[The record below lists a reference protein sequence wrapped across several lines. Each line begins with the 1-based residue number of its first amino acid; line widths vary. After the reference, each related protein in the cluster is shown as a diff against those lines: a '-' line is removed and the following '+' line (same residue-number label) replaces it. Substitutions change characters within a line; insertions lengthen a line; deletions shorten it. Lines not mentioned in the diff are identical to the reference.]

1 MTERFSFQHQAVW
14 SKANVYG
21 IIIAKGKDTL
31 DLLHRISTNNCN
43 TLQSL
48 EGTQTVLTNE
58 KGRIIDIISVIQC
71 PDFIMLL
78 TSYGAE
84 ESVLH
89 WIKKFIIMDDVVLH
103 IATNE
108 YKMIQVHG
116 PESLQ
121 CISSVT
127 GNSLIHL
134 PLHHCTISTVESRN
148 MYILRVPAISELCYT
163 LIYSSSDISIDTF
176 FETQNDIPFL
186 TDNQYWI
193 MRLEA
198 GMGTYNNEY
207 SQMYNPLEAGLL
219 HLINFRKGCYIGQE
233 VIARL
238 DSYNKVNKRLIGIK
252 SELPI
257 IKNSI
262 ITHDDKEIGI
272 ITSSCFSDIYGN
284 IALAYIRSEYAFQ
297 NDTITF
303 ELEKQQYSGIIN
315 LLPFSD
321 ES

>member
-1 MTERFSFQHQAVW
+1 MTARFSFHNQAVW
-14 SKANVYG
+14 SKAHVYG
-21 IIIAKGKDTL
+21 IIIAKGNDSL
-31 DLLHRISTNNCN
+31 NLLHRISTNNCN
-43 TLQSL
+43 TLQAL

-58 KGRIIDIISVIQC
+58 KGRIIDIISIIQC
-71 PDFIMLL
+71 PDFIMLV

-89 WIKKFIIMDDVVLH
+89 WIKKFIIMDDVKLH
-103 IATNE
+103 IATND
-108 YKMIQVHG
+108 YDMIQVHG
-116 PESLQ
+116 PQSLQ
-121 CISSVT
+121 FISSFS

-134 PLHHCTISTVESRN
+134 PLHHCTISTIESSKV
-148 MYILRVPAISELCYT
+148 YILRVPALSELCYT
-163 LIYSSSDISIDTF
+163 LIYSSFDISIDKF

-186 TDNQYWI
+186 EDNQYWI

-207 SQMYNPLEAGLL
+207 SLMYNPLEAGLL
-219 HLINFRKGCYIGQE
+219 HLINFKKGCYIGQE

-252 SELPI
+252 SEYPI
-257 IKNSI
+257 IKNSVI
-262 ITHDDKEIGI
+262 IHDDKETGI
-272 ITSSCFSDIYGN
+272 ITTSCFSDTHGH

-297 NDTITF
+297 NDTISF
-303 ELEKQQYSGIIN
+303 ELEKQPYSGIIN

>member
-1 MTERFSFQHQAVW
+1 MTARFSFHHQAVW

-21 IIIAKGKDTL
+21 IIIAKGNDTL
-31 DLLHRISTNNCN
+31 DLLHRLSTNNCN
-43 TLQSL
+43 TLQVL

-58 KGRIIDIISVIQC
+58 KGRIIDIISIIQC
-71 PDFIMLL
+71 PDCTMLL

-84 ESVLH
+84 ESVLQ
-89 WIKKFIIMDDVVLH
+89 WIKKFIIMDDVILH
-103 IATNE
+103 IATSD

-116 PESLQ
+116 PQSLQ
-121 CISSVT
+121 YITSFS
-127 GNSLIHL
+127 GNSLLHL
-134 PLHHCTISTVESRN
+134 PLHHCTVSTVESCKV
-148 MYILRVPAISELCYT
+148 YIIRVPALSELCYT
-163 LIYSSSDISIDTF
+163 LIYSSLDISIDTF

-186 TDNQYWI
+186 EDNQYWI

-207 SQMYNPLEAGLL
+207 SHMYNPLEAGLL
-219 HLINFRKGCYIGQE
+219 HLINFKKGCYIGQE

-252 SELPI
+252 SAYPI
-257 IKNSI
+257 IINSI
-262 ITHDDKEIGI
+262 IIHDDKEIGI
-272 ITSSCFSDIYGN
+272 ITGSCFSDIYGN
-284 IALAYIRSEYAFQ
+284 IALAYIRSEYAYQ

-303 ELEKQQYSGIIN
+303 ELEKQQYSGVIN